1 MMWTALILLA
11 VYVALK
17 SGQFAFLGKASG
29 YRGEPVSLGRRLRK
43 GEPALLIIAALI
55 TVPPVL
61 AGTWYHRHKFEEVL
75 RNSVKCYGLVQA
87 YQNAPEIKRS
97 NGGYAVYESV
107 YGYRWAAFDASRQL
121 GSDAKAVQQ
130 RLDEAA
136 LAMAAESR
144 RAGAGVRHERLS
156 VTQSCLHPPK
166 EPPNA

>member
-1 MMWTALILLA
+1 MWIVPIFVA

-17 SGQFAFLGKASG
+17 TGQFAFLGKASS
-29 YRGEPVSLGRRLRK
+29 YRDEPVSVGRRLRK
-43 GEPALLIIAALI
+43 GEPALLIVAALV

-75 RNSVKCYGLVQA
+75 RNSVECYGLVQA
-87 YQNAPEIKRS
+87 YKNAPEIKRS
-97 NGGYAVYESV
+97 NGEYAVYESV

-121 GSDAKAVQQ
+121 GSDATAVQR

-136 LAMAAESR
+136 WAMTAESR
-144 RAGAGVRHERLS
+144 RGRERVRQERLS
-156 VTQSCLHPPK
+156 MTQSCLHPPK